1 MKITKTSDVE
11 YSIVFDQTE
20 IRTLEDIEDV
30 FLVKPEDV
38 IEKSI
43 AESLRK
49 GVEGQ
54 DRFFDDLWGE
64 RWERQ

>member
-1 MKITKTSDVE
+1 MKITKHSAIE
-11 YSIVFDQTE
+11 YSIVFDETE
-20 IRTLEDIEDV
+20 IKTLEDIEDV

-54 DRFFDDLWGE
+54 DRFFSDIWGE
-64 RWERQ
+64 